1 MILSRRI
8 LFIIFQLLMLLG
20 FGKRLFNSIPGSI
33 KRNLT
38 YNDNQKSVWQSNV
51 DYIQNELQTSVIVGQ
66 FTELFTASETDYVA
80 LCPFHEDSNP
90 SMRIFDSKGHYH
102 CFACG
107 AHGNAI
113 TYVMQSQKLK
123 FNDAVKYI
131 LDMFPRNQSSSTT
144 AESNI
149 NLRHR
154 FPMRRLQ
161 SSTPAHTP
169 REKMPVLSK
178 PEIDPDILQQLMEL
192 SGTYFRL
199 KLARDPKSIAVHS
212 HLRTRKLSNEAVSLF
227 GIGYA
232 PSPSLSQSMPY
243 LASRMKVDGFDGA
256 TLASPSL
263 TTYLLSKGFSPQD
276 LVASGFTVNASSTR
290 DNATKYYD
298 RFRCVRLCE

>member
-1 MILSRRI
+1 MILSRCI
-8 LFIIFQLLMLLG
+8 LFIISPLLMLLT

-33 KRNLT
+33 KRTLT
-38 YNDNQKSVWQSNV
+38 YNDNQKSVWKSNI
-51 DYIQNELQTSVIVGQ
+51 DYIQEELQTSAVIGQ

-80 LCPFHEDSNP
+80 LCPFHDDSNP

-113 TYVMQSQKLK
+113 NYVMQTQSLK
-123 FNDAVKYI
+123 FNDAVKQI
-131 LDMFPRNQSSSTT
+131 LEMFPQNQSSSTV
-144 AESNI
+144 ESNT

-161 SSTPAHTP
+161 PLNPTLAP
-169 REKMPVLSK
+169 REKISVLSK
-178 PEIDPDILQQLMEL
+178 PEIDPAILQQLMEL

-212 HLRTRKLSNEAVSLF
+212 HLRTRKLSNEATTLF

-232 PSPSLSQSMPY
+232 PSPSLNQVMPY
-243 LASRMKVDGFDGA
+243 LASRMKVDGLDGA
-256 TLASPSL
+256 ALASPSL
-263 TTYLLSKGFSPQD
+263 TTYLLSKGFSAQD
-276 LVASGFTVNASSTR
+276 LVTSGFTVNASSTK
-290 DNATKYYD
+290 DNNVTKYYD
-298 RFRCVRLCE
+298 RFR